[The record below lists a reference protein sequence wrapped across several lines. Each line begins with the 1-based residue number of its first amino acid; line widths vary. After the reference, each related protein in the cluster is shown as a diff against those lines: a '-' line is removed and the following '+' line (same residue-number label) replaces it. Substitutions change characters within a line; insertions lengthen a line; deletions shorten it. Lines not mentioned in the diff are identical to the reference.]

1 MSSHRIIVGASSGIA
16 QAFYQHITQ
25 QEPDTLITRISS
37 RQLAGAIHC
46 DYSER
51 SIAEVCKN
59 IASADELSVHI
70 FNGQLVSEGKL
81 PEKSLRAFEGDYF
94 QRLIHSNTIV
104 PMLFLQALM
113 PLFKTQTR
121 AVISVLSAR
130 VGSIDDNHLGGWY
143 SYRASKSALNQLLQC
158 FAAEL
163 RYRSPKSTVIAF
175 HPGTTDT
182 ELSKPFQKN
191 VSAEKL
197 FSPEFVASR
206 LYSLCSH
213 PEPTGRALFTD
224 WQHETI
230 AW

>member
-1 MSSHRIIVGASSGIA
+1 MSSHRIIIGASSGIA
-16 QAFYQHITQ
+16 QAFYQHIKQ
-25 QEPDTLITRISS
+25 HEPNSLITRISS
-37 RQLAGAIHC
+37 QYLAGTIHC
-46 DYSER
+46 DYSEAG
-51 SIAEVCKN
+51 IAEVCKN
-59 IASADELSVHI
+59 IVGEDELSVHI
-70 FNGQLVSEGKL
+70 FNGQLVSEGKM

-104 PMLFLQALM
+104 PMLFLKALM
-113 PLFKTQTR
+113 PLFKTHTR
-121 AVISVLSAR
+121 GVISVLSAR

-143 SYRASKSALNQLLQC
+143 SYRASKSALNQMLQC

-163 RYRSPKSTVIAF
+163 RHRSPKSTVIAF

-191 VSAEKL
+191 VSPEKL
-197 FSPEFVASR
+197 FSPDFVASR

-213 PEPTGRALFTD
+213 PVPSGRALFTD
-224 WQHETI
+224 WQHENI